1 VTNDDWRVRVDLHDH
16 GFAHRLGESLE
27 AEELEND
34 LRRSFA
40 DRVVISVDGDE
51 LFLYAA
57 DREQAQAAQRLVQR
71 IASEHGWQLDTELR
85 RWHPI
90 AEIWEDPDSPEPA
103 SAQQVRTEDE
113 IRHAGERRES
123 AAEGYPD
130 IEVRVTCESR
140 REAAGLSER
149 LQGEGIANIHRW
161 NWVLVGANDE
171 DDGNAIA
178 QRLRDELPGAEVA
191 VESNMR
197 TVWKNLPGNPF
208 AWLGGLAG

>member
-27 AEELEND
+27 AGELEHD
-34 LRRSFA
+34 LRRSFT

-57 DREQAQAAQRLVQR
+57 DRDQAQAAQRLVER
-71 IASEHGWQLDTELR
+71 IASQHGWQLDVELR
-85 RWHPI
+85 RWHAI
-90 AEIWEDPDSPEPA
+90 AEIWEDPDNPEPA
-103 SAQQVRTEDE
+103 SAQQVRSEEE
-113 IRHAGERRES
+113 IRNAGERRES
-123 AAEGYPD
+123 AQEGYPE

-140 REAAGLSER
+140 HDAAELSDR
-149 LQGEGIANIHRW
+149 LVREGIANIHRW

-171 DDGNAIA
+171 DDGNTIA
-178 QRLRDELPGAEVA
+178 ERLRGELPGAEIS